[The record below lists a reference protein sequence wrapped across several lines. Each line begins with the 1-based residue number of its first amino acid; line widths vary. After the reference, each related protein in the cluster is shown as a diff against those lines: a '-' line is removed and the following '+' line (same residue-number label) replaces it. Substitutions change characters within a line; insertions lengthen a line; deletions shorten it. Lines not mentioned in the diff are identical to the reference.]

1 MKLRDLVSRS
11 GKAAAWPP
19 GWVEFSGPSEI
30 VPEEGVLEGI
40 ERLGNRLL
48 LQICVNGRRRTA
60 CLEWDPPPHVGAVD
74 TVLLASIGMEVRH
87 LADREVLT
95 RKGGAHR

>member
-1 MKLRDLVSRS
+1 MKLRDLVLRS

-40 ERLGNRLL
+40 ERLGDRLL
-48 LQICVNGRRRTA
+48 LQISVNGRRRTA
-60 CLEWDPPPHVGAVD
+60 CLEWDPPPRVGAVE
-74 TVLLASIGMEVRH
+74 TVLLASMGMEFCH
-87 LADREVLT
+87 LADREVPT
-95 RKGGAHR
+95 RIGGAHR